1 MEHQARAGVQQQG
14 TQQQW
19 TSTSV
24 LIVGAG
30 PVGLTLA
37 IDLARRGVQ
46 CMLVEKQAAPSKL
59 PKMERCNARSME
71 IYRRLGLA
79 ERIRDAGYPRQAPMD
94 VFIVNKLTEPPILH
108 LPYPSVADWKQQA
121 ASVHDGSQPLEP
133 YQLIS
138 QYTLEPL
145 LGAVAR
151 ETPGI
156 SLHFDCEFLSFEQ
169 DADGVTIQLRH
180 GGESGPMQMVR
191 ADYLVGCDGGS
202 SNVRKQLGIRLQGE
216 ADILQLWQALFY
228 CEDLYAQIPM
238 GQGRHYH
245 VADRY
250 STQLIVQD
258 SCRHF
263 TLHGV
268 AENEQ
273 ALYQRFGEVIGL
285 PLRYEMLS
293 ANRWTQH
300 LMVAERYGDGRV
312 LLAGDA
318 VHLMIPT
325 GGLGMNTGVGDAID
339 LSWKLAGTLA
349 GWGGPALLQSY
360 LSERRQ
366 LGLRNVAAS
375 RYASLGRR
383 KWRACWSPQI
393 TEATPE
399 GEAARRQLAEVADLE
414 QRKTNELLGIE
425 LGYRYV
431 DSPLLVSE
439 QETMPAPDPDAID
452 YSPSAWPGCRL
463 PHRWLADGSALQ
475 DHLGPDY
482 TLLCIAAGDARQARM
497 APLMQAMQQHGVPC
511 QQLCLDEPGLRT
523 TYQADL
529 LLLRPDLHVAWRG
542 DQLPT
547 GEALQHLVVRVTGH
561 QLAAPAQQ

>member
-1 MEHQARAGVQQQG
+1 
-14 TQQQW
+14 
-19 TSTSV
+19 
-24 LIVGAG
+24 
-30 PVGLTLA
+30 
-37 IDLARRGVQ
+37 
-46 CMLVEKQAAPSKL
+46 
-59 PKMERCNARSME
+59 
-71 IYRRLGLA
+71 
-79 ERIRDAGYPRQAPMD
+79 
-94 VFIVNKLTEPPILH
+94 
-108 LPYPSVADWKQQA
+108 
-121 ASVHDGSQPLEP
+121 
-133 YQLIS
+133 
-138 QYTLEPL
+138 
-145 LGAVAR
+145 
-151 ETPGI
+151 
-156 SLHFDCEFLSFEQ
+156 
-169 DADGVTIQLRH
+169 
-180 GGESGPMQMVR
+180 
-191 ADYLVGCDGGS
+191 
-202 SNVRKQLGIRLQGE
+202 
-216 ADILQLWQALFY
+216 
-228 CEDLYAQIPM
+228 
-238 GQGRHYH
+238 
-245 VADRY
+245 
-250 STQLIVQD
+250 
-258 SCRHF
+258 
-263 TLHGV
+263 
-268 AENEQ
+268 
-273 ALYQRFGEVIGL
+273 
-285 PLRYEMLS
+285 
-293 ANRWTQH
+293 
-300 LMVAERYGDGRV
+300 MVAERYGDGRV

-399 GEAARRQLAEVADLE
+399 GEAARRQLAEVADFE

-511 QQLCLDEPGLRT
+511 QQLCLEEPGLRS

-547 GEALQHLVVRVTGH
+547 GEALQHLVARVTGH